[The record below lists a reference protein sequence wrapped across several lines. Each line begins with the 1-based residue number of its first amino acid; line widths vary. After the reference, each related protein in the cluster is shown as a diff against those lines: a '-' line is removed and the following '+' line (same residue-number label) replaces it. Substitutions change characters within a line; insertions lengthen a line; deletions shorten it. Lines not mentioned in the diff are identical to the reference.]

1 MLKRC
6 LTAVLAAGLVLSF
19 AYAGDEA
26 KVLYG
31 FESDGNIKDFKII
44 SGKSSLNND
53 ERFVSEGKKSFS
65 VDFTLESD
73 YPGIYVG
80 THENVTTPIKGNWE
94 GYDMLKLDVYNP
106 GSETIAFKIRINDE
120 LSTDMRS
127 RFNSDEISVKPNWNK
142 INIPFKKLKTYDKAK
157 PRKID
162 VTKIKLLAIFT
173 NYKSLKQEATLYFDN
188 IRLEKKKAE
197 DADAEKN
204 K

>member
-94 GYDMLKLDVYNP
+94 GYDMLKLDIYNP
-106 GSETIAFKIRINDE
+106 GTDTLNFNIRIDDE